1 MEQLNRNLCQAMSTQ
16 GPLINFEGIEKT
28 LRETAK
34 KWASFCCDEYEDELL
49 TKGLF
54 ISKAIVEFLNEM
66 GKEDAK

>member
-1 MEQLNRNLCQAMSTQ
+1 MEQLYNNLCQAMSTQ
-16 GPLINFEGIEKT
+16 GPLINFKGIEKT

-54 ISKAIVEFLNEM
+54 ISKAIVEFLNEE
-66 GKEDAK
+66 GKND